1 MSTET
6 KITTFHSISQSPPPA
21 AIEFL
26 AKIREVITMAKYK
39 MATKRFQPSL
49 IMIPEERPSNGIEK
63 HNQQPDSIAT
73 ASITRSNV
81 KVEDGRSKKSCAGC
95 PGCCEKNESNASTSN
110 CKNCKNCGDK
120 RNSIRKWLEGVSK
133 HENELLSESDE
144 HSTRGK
150 NDTDDGD
157 SCKRGET
164 SKTNDSSSSSDT
176 DTVKANSIGSKGSK
190 KRQAPPI
197 PIVGPKVTAHNP
209 KYLVVKNEIKKPK
222 TAPPAP
228 PKHAPYDVVAA
239 DIYNTLSIAGSEIY
253 NNPQFMHSSPPL
265 SQRSRTSRH
274 SHNTNRSFK
283 KHIEVMDQYANPDQ
297 LRQSNIVMK
306 NAQRMPD
313 MVYEAIAKGDSST
326 GKRSTGKRSNIDKR
340 AHEVYSDLSV
350 PTPDYDDPNNSTYSR
365 KRNNNY
371 ANEAALIP
379 PPDYNNTLGRRQY
392 QPDSPIYHRKSP
404 HYLIVDYETDS
415 LERTNTNKTNRNIMT
430 PHSNNS
436 SDQSS
441 HPSPSL
447 SSALPLEEEVEVR
460 NTVYDRVEGY
470 RKDGDPIKTINVV
483 PKPQSSE
490 KVPSI
495 YEDISNVSNAYM
507 MSRRSSL
514 TKEPIIKYNTPFQGS
529 MTIEVDHEPT
539 DDELS
544 TDSDQFEPDTLDRK
558 PKKINN
564 APKATADRFHDIPNN
579 QRNVKPWS
587 NGNLNSLPDMNCV
600 QNNNV
605 SEKPKSH
612 VILRSSGS
620 FKSNSLGTYLSDM
633 NATDNDT
640 DADSNFCSLR
650 EIYAA
655 KNQKNLLQRPSF
667 NEHDYK
673 DGRLLTLEARHSK
686 RQRQTTLEKNMKKPL
701 PPDVILNGK
710 NVFVKAAKFESNKN
724 NEKLIQK
731 NLMGWST
738 GDVKMQRKKRNDV
751 SDEPL
756 VSETMSSNSE
766 NTDVTGVS
774 ETHAN
779 SDSNS
784 AKRAYSQVRKVSNA
798 PGTPAK
804 PSNKNNL
811 SNGKTVDSNLYM
823 NLSDLRC
830 MKTDQSDCNSDSS
843 TLKTGS
849 TKFYYKSNLNQP
861 PPPPPPSTNGSNH
874 SVQHGKGVVT
884 ADDLDRIEILSSKSL
899 KLVDLDLPRIV
910 DSSAKDLIVELANDT
925 SSFAPMG
932 SVHPTKVFHVDV
944 SSTSPTN
951 GMQIAL
957 GIRDRVKK
965 SKDLKNAWKKFVNLA
980 ASKFP
985 GTSSAS
991 SSSPSP
997 TTSPSKSPS
1006 IKGEYDLTADAVD
1019 RDDGIASMHTFDD
1032 TMTVSSSGDTKASS
1046 IEILSR
1052 SPSSS
1057 SSSDNA
1063 TQQQPNKN
1071 EMDHGYISA
1080 DSNESRVQQKKLY
1093 ERFNFK
1099 ANKDLVAA
1107 AGTSKSTLGEIDFAH
1122 KMPMNRMQDINE
1134 NAENDRN
1141 SIGSLKCTKQPTRN
1155 APKPFDVPKTKL
1167 NDYVPKNSTPMVS
1180 TTDAINVRIYSSP
1193 DDDRYSS
1200 GMSSESDEEGNL
1212 DELCESGAESEETHS
1227 VLFKNIRKTRDKP

>member
-1 MSTET
+1 
-6 KITTFHSISQSPPPA
+6 
-21 AIEFL
+21 
-26 AKIREVITMAKYK
+26 MAKYK

-49 IMIPEERPSNGIEK
+49 IMIPEERLPNGTEK
-63 HNQQPDSIAT
+63 QNNQPESIAT
-73 ASITRSNV
+73 ASISASNV

-95 PGCCEKNESNASTSN
+95 PGCCEKNGTNASTS
-110 CKNCKNCGDK
+110 NCKNCGDK

-133 HENELLSESDE
+133 HENDVLSESDTN
-144 HSTRGK
+144 SIRGK

-157 SCKRGET
+157 SCKRGDT
-164 SKTNDSSSSSDT
+164 SKNDSSSSSDT
-176 DTVKANSIGSKGSK
+176 DTVKANSLGSKSSK

-197 PIVGPKVTAHNP
+197 PTVGPKVIAPGSKHAI
-209 KYLVVKNEIKKPK
+209 VKNEIIKPK

-228 PKHAPYDVVAA
+228 PKHPPYNVVAA
-239 DIYNTLSIAGSEIY
+239 DIYSSMSIAGSEIY

-274 SHNTNRSFK
+274 SHNSFK
-283 KHIEVMDQYANPDQ
+283 KHIEVMDQYANPMQMRTDAVVKSAK
-297 LRQSNIVMK
+297 RI
-306 NAQRMPD
+306 PD
-313 MVYEAIAKGDSST
+313 MVYEAIAKDYN
-326 GKRSTGKRSNIDKR
+326 STGKRSNIDKR
-340 AHEVYSDLSV
+340 AQEVYSDISL
-350 PTPDYDDPNNSTYSR
+350 PTPDYDDPSNSTYSR
-365 KRNNNY
+365 RRNNY
-371 ANEAALIP
+371 ANEDALIP

-436 SDQSS
+436 SDLSS

-470 RKDGDPIKTINVV
+470 RKDGDPIKTINIE
-483 PKPQSSE
+483 PKSQSNKS
-490 KVPSI
+490 SI
-495 YEDISNVSNAYM
+495 YEDISSVSNAYM

-558 PKKINN
+558 PKKMNNVGKLPIN
-564 APKATADRFHDIPNN
+564 RLQDIPNN
-579 QRNVKPWS
+579 QRNIKAWP
-587 NGNLNSLPDMNCV
+587 NENLNTLPDINCV

-620 FKSNSLGTYLSDM
+620 FKSNSLGTYLADM
-633 NATDNDT
+633 NGTNNDT
-640 DADSNFCSLR
+640 NADNNFCSLR

-667 NEHDYK
+667 TEKDFK

-686 RQRQTTLEKNMKKPL
+686 RQRQTTLEKNTKKPL
-701 PPDVILNGK
+701 PPDVIPNGK
-710 NVFVKAAKFESNKN
+710 NVFAKAAKFESNKN
-724 NEKLIQK
+724 NEKVIQK

-738 GDVKMQRKKRNDV
+738 DDVKMPKKKRNDV
-751 SDEPL
+751 SDEPP
-756 VSETMSSNSE
+756 VSETMSNSSNSE

-774 ETHAN
+774 DTHAN
-779 SDSNS
+779 SGS

-798 PGTPAK
+798 PPK
-804 PSNKNNL
+804 PPNNNL
-811 SNGKTVDSNLYM
+811 TNGKCTDSNLYM

-830 MKTDQSDCNSDSS
+830 AKTDQSDCNSDSS

-849 TKFYYKSNLNQP
+849 TKFYYKSNLSQP
-861 PPPPPPSTNGSNH
+861 PPPPSPSSNDNNNNNPINN
-874 SVQHGKGVVT
+874 SIQHGKGVVT
-884 ADDLDRIEILSSKSL
+884 HDDLDRIEILSSKSL
-899 KLVDLDLPRIV
+899 KLKDLDLPRIV
-910 DSSAKDLIVELANDT
+910 DTSTKDLITELANDT
-925 SSFAPMG
+925 SMNFAPMG
-932 SVHPTKVFHVDV
+932 SVPATKVFHVDI

-957 GIRDRVKK
+957 GIRDRAKK
-965 SKDLKNAWKKFVNLA
+965 SNDFKNAWKKFVNLA

-985 GTSSAS
+985 GSSSS
-991 SSSPSP
+991 SSSPTP
-997 TTSPSKSPS
+997 TSPSPKSPNA
-1006 IKGEYDLTADAVD
+1006 KGEYDLTADAAD

-1032 TMTVSSSGDTKASS
+1032 AMTVSSSSDTKST

-1052 SPSSS
+1052 STSSS
-1057 SSSDNA
+1057 SSSDIA
-1063 TQQQPNKN
+1063 TQRPNKN
-1071 EMDHGYISA
+1071 EMDYGYISA
-1080 DSNESRVQQKKLY
+1080 DSNESRAQQRKLY

-1099 ANKDLVAA
+1099 VHKNLAE
-1107 AGTSKSTLGEIDFAH
+1107 AGTSKSALGEMDYFAH
-1122 KMPMNRMQDINE
+1122 KMPVNRMQDIKE

-1141 SIGSLKCTKQPTRN
+1141 SISSFKCKQQPTRN

-1167 NDYVPKNSTPMVS
+1167 NDYVPKNSTPMVP
-1180 TTDAINVRIYSSP
+1180 TTDAINVRIYSSS

-1200 GMSSESDEEGNL
+1200 GMSSETDEDGNL
-1212 DELCESGAESEETHS
+1212 DELCESGAESVETHS
-1227 VLFKNIRKTRDKP
+1227 VFFKNIRKTRDKP

>member
-1 MSTET
+1 M
-6 KITTFHSISQSPPPA
+6 FQSPPPA

-49 IMIPEERPSNGIEK
+49 IMIPEERPPNGVET
-63 HNQQPDSIAT
+63 HNNRHESVST
-73 ASITRSNV
+73 SNV
-81 KVEDGRSKKSCAGC
+81 KVEDGRNKKSCVGC
-95 PGCCEKNESNASTSN
+95 PGCCEKNETNASTS
-110 CKNCKNCGDK
+110 NCKNCGDK

-133 HENELLSESDE
+133 HDTDLLSESDE
-144 HSTRGK
+144 QSIRGK

-157 SCKRGET
+157 SCKQGDT

-176 DTVKANSIGSKGSK
+176 DTVKANSLGSKSSK
-190 KRQAPPI
+190 KRQAPPV
-197 PIVGPKVTAHNP
+197 PTVGPKIIPHNS
-209 KYLVVKNEIKKPK
+209 KHAFGKNDIIKPK

-228 PKHAPYDVVAA
+228 PSHAPYDVVAA
-239 DIYNTLSIAGSEIY
+239 EIYNNLSIAGTEIY
-253 NNPQFMHSSPPL
+253 NNPQFMQGSPPL
-265 SQRSRTSRH
+265 SQRSRTSRY
-274 SHNTNRSFK
+274 SHNTNRSFN
-283 KHIEVMDQYANPDQ
+283 KHIEVMDQYANPKQPRAGDAM
-297 LRQSNIVMK
+297 MK
-306 NAQRMPD
+306 NSKRVPD
-313 MVYEAIAKGDSST
+313 TSLVYEAIAKDYNG
-326 GKRSTGKRSNIDKR
+326 TGKRSNIDKGM
-340 AHEVYSDLSV
+340 HEVYSDISL

-371 ANEAALIP
+371 ANADGLIP

-404 HYLIVDYETDS
+404 HHLIVDYETDS

-436 SDQSS
+436 SDLSS

-460 NTVYDRVEGY
+460 NTVYDRIEGY

-483 PKPQSSE
+483 PPTPSK
-490 KVPSI
+490 KPSI
-495 YEDISNVSNAYM
+495 YEDISSVSNAYM

-514 TKEPIIKYNTPFQGS
+514 TKEPIIKYNTPFHGS

-558 PKKINN
+558 PKKLSNVAI
-564 APKATADRFHDIPNN
+564 DRFHDIPNN
-579 QRNVKPWS
+579 QRNVKAWP
-587 NGNLNSLPDMNCV
+587 NENLHSLPDTNYV
-600 QNNNV
+600 QRNNV
-605 SEKPKSH
+605 TEKAQTQ

-620 FKSNSLGTYLSDM
+620 FKSNSLGTYMSDM
-633 NATDNDT
+633 NAINNDT
-640 DADSNFCSLR
+640 DADNNFCSLR

-667 NEHDYK
+667 TEHDHK
-673 DGRLLTLEARHSK
+673 DGELLTLEARHSK
-686 RQRQTTLEKNMKKPL
+686 RQRQTTLEKNIRKPL
-701 PPDVILNGK
+701 PPDIIPKGN
-710 NVFVKAAKFESNKN
+710 NVCANVAKFESNKN
-724 NEKLIQK
+724 NEKIIPK

-738 GDVKMQRKKRNDV
+738 DDVKMQKKKRNDV
-751 SDEPL
+751 SDEPMI
-756 VSETMSSNSE
+756 SETMSNSSE

-774 ETHAN
+774 DTHAH
-779 SDSNS
+779 SESNS
-784 AKRAYSQVRKVSNA
+784 VKRAYSQVRKISAGKPIA
-798 PGTPAK
+798 PPK
-804 PSNKNNL
+804 PSNVHFPH
-811 SNGKTVDSNLYM
+811 GKCADANLYM

-830 MKTDQSDCNSDSS
+830 NKTDQSDCNSDSS

-849 TKFYYKSNLNQP
+849 TKFYYRSNLNP
-861 PPPPPPSTNGSNH
+861 PPPPPHSPNTININNNNSNSNNNNNMIH
-874 SVQHGKGVVT
+874 HGKGTVT
-884 ADDLDRIEILSSKSL
+884 AADLDRIEILSSKSL
-899 KLVDLDLPRIV
+899 KLNDMELPRIV
-910 DSSAKDLIVELANDT
+910 DTSTKDLIAELANDT
-925 SSFAPMG
+925 TTFSPMG

-965 SKDLKNAWKKFVNLA
+965 SRDLKNAWKKFVNLA

-985 GTSSAS
+985 GTAS
-991 SSSPSP
+991 SSSP
-997 TTSPSKSPS
+997 TTPVSKSPS
-1006 IKGEYDLTADAVD
+1006 IKSEYDMTGDAAAD

-1032 TMTVSSSGDTKASS
+1032 SMTVSSSSDTKGS

-1057 SSSDNA
+1057 SSSDIA
-1063 TQQQPNKN
+1063 TQRPNKN
-1071 EMDHGYISA
+1071 EMDYGYISA
-1080 DSNESRVQQKKLY
+1080 DSNESRVQQRKLY

-1099 ANKDLVAA
+1099 ANKNLTEP
-1107 AGTSKSTLGEIDFAH
+1107 GTSKSALGEMDFLAH
-1122 KMPMNRMQDINE
+1122 KMPVTRMQDIKE
-1134 NAENDRN
+1134 NAENDR
-1141 SIGSLKCTKQPTRN
+1141 SSVTSLKCAKQPTRT
-1155 APKPFDVPKTKL
+1155 APKLFDVPKTKL
-1167 NDYVPKNSTPMVS
+1167 NDYVPKNSTPMVP
-1180 TTDAINVRIYSSP
+1180 TNDAINVRIYSSS

-1212 DELCESGAESEETHS
+1212 DDEMCESGAESVETHS
-1227 VLFKNIRKTRDKP
+1227 VMFKNIRREKP